1 MLTFQLPIKS
11 EMQVYQRLTGGL
23 PIALLAVIWLMELHM
38 TIRIEREA
46 HHLKTMIRVSGR
58 LQSKY
63 LEALKTQLEGPQS
76 RIALD
81 LNGVTLV
88 DVETVRFL
96 NACEKGGVEIL
107 HCWPY
112 IQEWMRRE
120 KDRENES
127 TEF

>member
-1 MLTFQLPIKS
+1 
-11 EMQVYQRLTGGL
+11 
-23 PIALLAVIWLMELHM
+23 M
-38 TIRIEREA
+38 TIRIERED
-46 HHLKTMIRVSGR
+46 HRLKTMIRVSGR
-58 LQSKY
+58 LQSKH
-63 LEALKTQLEGPQS
+63 LDALKTQLEGPQS

-127 TEF
+127 TQF